1 MIRVKVGGEWGVDG
15 LGIVYIEV
23 EDPRKVRLHV
33 AGRPTYHVNVIKLK

>member
-23 EDPRKVRLHV
+23 GGPQVGDESL
-33 AGRPTYHVNVIKLK
+33 GR